1 MGHKSKKKKK
11 KKKSKRETSE
21 QIKEGGRQSQLRH
34 RQSHFLFLLWCA
46 CGWADSELL
55 LLLLLLPLL
64 LLLSFLLSASVV
76 SLFCLWVSLVAQ
88 VKKLSRKQ
96 KLLNAIAPFVWVSWF
111 SQSPTCD
118 FSVLSSELHGT
129 YLQCHAWFTHSQI
142 FPFHYYGDD
151 YDFNYDHQQRWRW
164 WWWWWLLW
172 WR

>member
-1 MGHKSKKKKK
+1 MGHKSKKKK

-55 LLLLLLPLL
+55 LLLLM
-64 LLLSFLLSASVV
+64 LLSFLLSASVV
-76 SLFCLWVSLVAQ
+76 SLFLCWVSFVAQ

-118 FSVLSSELHGT
+118 FSVFSSELHGT

-142 FPFHYYGDD
+142 LPSMTMVMIMILITTTSKDD
-151 YDFNYDHQQRWRW
+151 DDDDDDDDDCYDEDK
-164 WWWWWLLW
+164 
-172 WR
+172 